1 MQPEPSAGKGRKYLS
16 EPYEAVLLLV
26 AILSRGFHYLY
37 YLLSESSRIFYWPV
51 LGAYRFEAAAEL
63 MLSGGVPRGPFVYAG
78 PLFQYVVLPFYAT
91 GMGRELLF
99 AFNSL
104 CGIFLAWLIYRSCRL
119 CGTGRVWSLLIGLA
133 WVLYAPAL
141 FYELTPL
148 PVTFLTLTVALFVWL
163 VMRQG
168 EKAPAGTRSF
178 LYGLLG
184 GVLAGL
190 RPPFAA
196 VVMVPFLRLLKSR
209 RLLRAGLLVAGVAV
223 PVLFLCSEQKRR
235 GKDFWPFPRSAGLNL
250 LLGHNSDATGYGPP
264 VPSEGLVESPGE
276 DIHQVA
282 LRVARERGYEGPSE
296 ADRYWMG
303 RALEWIVEHPQKE
316 VELILRKMGGFFGAK
331 PFDTYYDQ
339 SRVNRFGSPMR
350 LAFMPRWGLMGIFL
364 LGLVPFCLAG
374 RRRVLLLLPV
384 GLALAANVAFVH
396 SERYFLPI
404 LPQMLVVGGS
414 GLGIVAGRL
423 RKGRWK
429 WLGVALSGLALA
441 VPSALYPVPQ
451 IAEEAYLY
459 GLAVRAYNMGNHR
472 EALSIYE
479 RAAMSAEE
487 GTAVYFQA
495 HGEAARIARALG
507 MDEKAREHER
517 ALGGNL

>member
-1 MQPEPSAGKGRKYLS
+1 MHPEASAGKVRKYLP
-16 EPYEAVLLLV
+16 EPYETVLLLA

-104 CGIFLAWLIYRSCRL
+104 CGIVLAWLIYRSCRL
-119 CGTGRVWSLLIGLA
+119 CGTGRGWSLLVGLA

-148 PVTFLTLTVALFVWL
+148 PVTFLTLTVAIFVWL
-163 VMRQG
+163 AMRQG
-168 EKAPAGTRSF
+168 KKVPAGKRSF

-184 GVLAGL
+184 GLFAGL

-196 VVMVPFLRLLKSR
+196 VVMVPFCRLLRNR

-223 PVLFLCSEQKRR
+223 PVLFLCAEQQRR

-250 LLGHNSDATGYGPP
+250 LLGHNSDASGYGPP

-282 LRVARERGYEGPSE
+282 LRVAGERGHAGPSV
-296 ADRYWMG
+296 ADRYWMS
-303 RALEWIVEHPQKE
+303 RALEWIVEHPRE
-316 VELILRKMGGFFGAK
+316 EAELTLRKLGGFFGAK
-331 PFDTYYDQ
+331 PFDTYYDL
-339 SRVNRFGSPMR
+339 SRVNRFGLPMR
-350 LAFMPRWGLMGIFL
+350 LAFVPRWVPMGIFL
-364 LGLVPFCLAG
+364 LGLGPFCLRG
-374 RRRVLLLLPV
+374 RRRLVLLLPV

-396 SERYFLPI
+396 SERYFLPV

-414 GLGIVAGRL
+414 GLGIVAERL
-423 RKGRWK
+423 KKRMWK
-429 WLGVALSGLALA
+429 WLGVAIMGLILA
-441 VPSALYPVPQ
+441 VPSALYPVPK
-451 IAEEAYLY
+451 IAEEAYLC

-479 RAAMSAEE
+479 RAAMAAEP
-487 GTAVYFQA
+487 GTAVYFRA
-495 HGEAARIARALG
+495 HGEAARIARAVG
-507 MDEKAREHER
+507 MKEKAREHER
-517 ALGGNL
+517 ALGANR